1 MKGFTKEVLVTDKD
15 SFRAKKLEVLRSFC
29 LFDDAFFSKCLDGGN
44 ECVELILSIILGRND
59 LKVVNTRTQE
69 FIANVTEHSV
79 ALDIFAED
87 GCGRIYDIEI
97 QQSEAGADRKRAR
110 FYSSMIDSDQLSK
123 GRKYSEVPETY
134 VIFITESDVMKKG
147 DSAYFIERC
156 IMNTGE
162 LFGDESHIVYV
173 NGAYRD
179 DSPIGRLM
187 HDFSCRNADEMH
199 YKVLRDRV
207 KFFKE
212 NKEGRDTM
220 SKAMEDLVKLYEKKW
235 ESQKAR
241 DVALRLLSGVKYKYT
256 AEEIA
261 DISGLDLEEVRKLQE
276 GKASD
281 SAN

>member
-1 MKGFTKEVLVTDKD
+1 MTDKD

-44 ECVELILSIILGRND
+44 ECVEIVLSIILGRND

-147 DSAYFIERC
+147 DSVYFIERC

-173 NGAYRD
+173 NGACRD
-179 DSPIGRLM
+179 DSPLGRLM

-212 NKEGRDTM
+212 SKEGRDTM
-220 SKAMEDLVKLYEKKW
+220 SKAMEDFGRLYEKRG
-235 ESQKAR
+235 EINGETRKAR

-281 SAN
+281 SEN

>member
-1 MKGFTKEVLVTDKD
+1 MTDKD
-15 SFRAKKLEVLRSFC
+15 SFRAKKLEVLRRFC

-147 DSAYFIERC
+147 DSVYFIERC

-173 NGAYRD
+173 NGACRD

-212 NKEGRDTM
+212 SKEGRDTM
-220 SKAMEDLVKLYEKKW
+220 SKAMEDFGRLCEKRG
-235 ESQKAR
+235 EINGETRKAR

>member
-1 MKGFTKEVLVTDKD
+1 
-15 SFRAKKLEVLRSFC
+15 
-29 LFDDAFFSKCLDGGN
+29 
-44 ECVELILSIILGRND
+44 
-59 LKVVNTRTQE
+59 
-69 FIANVTEHSV
+69 
-79 ALDIFAED
+79 
-87 GCGRIYDIEI
+87 
-97 QQSEAGADRKRAR
+97 
-110 FYSSMIDSDQLSK
+110 
-123 GRKYSEVPETY
+123 
-134 VIFITESDVMKKG
+134 
-147 DSAYFIERC
+147 
-156 IMNTGE
+156 MNTGE

-173 NGAYRD
+173 NGACRD

-212 NKEGRDTM
+212 SKEGRDTM
-220 SKAMEDLVKLYEKKW
+220 SKAMEDFGRLYEKRG
-235 ESQKAR
+235 EINGETRKAR

>member
-1 MKGFTKEVLVTDKD
+1 ME
-15 SFRAKKLEVLRSFC
+15 
-29 LFDDAFFSKCLDGGN
+29 
-44 ECVELILSIILGRND
+44 
-59 LKVVNTRTQE
+59 
-69 FIANVTEHSV
+69 SV
-79 ALDIFAED
+79 H
-87 GCGRIYDIEI
+87 
-97 QQSEAGADRKRAR
+97 
-110 FYSSMIDSDQLSK
+110 SSMIDSDQLSK

-147 DSAYFIERC
+147 DSVYFIERC

-173 NGAYRD
+173 NGACRD
-179 DSPIGRLM
+179 DSPLGRLM

-212 NKEGRDTM
+212 SKEGRDTM
-220 SKAMEDLVKLYEKKW
+220 SKAMEDFGRLYEKRG
-235 ESQKAR
+235 EINGETRKAR

>member
-1 MKGFTKEVLVTDKD
+1 MNVLNLSSV
-15 SFRAKKLEVLRSFC
+15 SFLE
-29 LFDDAFFSKCLDGGN
+29 G
-44 ECVELILSIILGRND
+44 
-59 LKVVNTRTQE
+59 
-69 FIANVTEHSV
+69 
-79 ALDIFAED
+79 
-87 GCGRIYDIEI
+87 
-97 QQSEAGADRKRAR
+97 
-110 FYSSMIDSDQLSK
+110 MIDSDQLSK

-147 DSAYFIERC
+147 DSVYFIERC

-173 NGAYRD
+173 NGACRD

-187 HDFSCRNADEMH
+187 HDFSCRNADEML

-212 NKEGRDTM
+212 SKEGRDTM

>member
-1 MKGFTKEVLVTDKD
+1 MLEAPSSRRTICPD
-15 SFRAKKLEVLRSFC
+15 KLE
-29 LFDDAFFSKCLDGGN
+29 
-44 ECVELILSIILGRND
+44 
-59 LKVVNTRTQE
+59 
-69 FIANVTEHSV
+69 SV
-79 ALDIFAED
+79 H
-87 GCGRIYDIEI
+87 
-97 QQSEAGADRKRAR
+97 
-110 FYSSMIDSDQLSK
+110 SSMIDSDQLSK

-147 DSAYFIERC
+147 DSVYFIERC

-173 NGAYRD
+173 NGACRD
-179 DSPIGRLM
+179 DSPLGRLM

-212 NKEGRDTM
+212 SKEGRDTM

>member
-1 MKGFTKEVLVTDKD
+1 MNVLNLSSV
-15 SFRAKKLEVLRSFC
+15 SFLE
-29 LFDDAFFSKCLDGGN
+29 G
-44 ECVELILSIILGRND
+44 
-59 LKVVNTRTQE
+59 
-69 FIANVTEHSV
+69 
-79 ALDIFAED
+79 
-87 GCGRIYDIEI
+87 
-97 QQSEAGADRKRAR
+97 
-110 FYSSMIDSDQLSK
+110 MIDSDQLSK

-147 DSAYFIERC
+147 DSVYFIERC
-156 IMNTGE
+156 IMNIGE

-173 NGAYRD
+173 NGACRD

-212 NKEGRDTM
+212 SKEGRDTM